1 MAEINEF
8 VKYGSGRQQV
18 VSPDT
23 AGLNAIATTNHS
35 AVVTGTS
42 SGSPITLMDIADDL
56 LIVPAAQVTAAQAG
70 NEDFVDADNLLLYI
84 YASSGWSTT
93 ALPTASIRPG
103 KHFYS
108 TTSKNIYYY
117 NPAMMSLDLIASM
130 APEFATTSDID
141 AGTADNLLISPY
153 LLRYAYDNR

>member
-18 VSPDT
+18 ISPDT
-23 AGLNAIATTNHS
+23 SGLNALATTNHS
-35 AVVTGTS
+35 AVITGTS
-42 SGSPITLMDIADDL
+42 SVTPIALTDIADDL
-56 LIVPAAQVTAAQAG
+56 LIVPASGVTAAQSG
-70 NEDFVDADNLLLYI
+70 NEDFVDADNLLLYV
-84 YASSGWSTT
+84 YASSGWSTV

-117 NPAMMSLDLIASM
+117 DPATSGMVLIASM
-130 APEFATTSDID
+130 TPEFATTADIT
-141 AGTADNLLISPY
+141 AGTAGNLLISPY
-153 LLRYAYDNR
+153 LLRYAYDHR

>member
-8 VKYGSGRQQV
+8 VKYGSGSQQV
-18 VSPDT
+18 ISPDT
-23 AGLNAIATTNHS
+23 TGLNAIAVTNHS
-35 AVVTGTS
+35 AVITGTS
-42 SGSPITLMDIADDL
+42 SGSPITLTDIADDL
-56 LIVPAAQVTAAQAG
+56 LIVSSAQVTEAQTG
-70 NEDFVDADNLLLYI
+70 NEDFVDADNLVLYV
-84 YASSGWSTT
+84 YASSGWSTV

-117 NPAMMSLDLIASM
+117 NPATMALGLIATM

>member
-18 VSPDT
+18 ISPDT
-23 AGLNAIATTNHS
+23 AGLNAIATTNNA
-35 AVVTGTS
+35 AVITGTS
-42 SGSPITLMDIADDL
+42 SGNPITLTDIADDL
-56 LIVPAAQVTAAQAG
+56 LIVPATGVASAQAG
-70 NEDFVDADNLLLYI
+70 NEDFVDADNLLLYV
-84 YASSGWSTT
+84 YASSGWSTV

-117 NPAMMSLDLIASM
+117 DPATSGLILIASM
-130 APEFATTSDID
+130 APEFATITDIT

-153 LLRYAYDNR
+153 LLRYAYDHR

>member
-18 VSPDT
+18 ISPDT
-23 AGLNAIATTNHS
+23 ADLNAIATINNA
-35 AVVTGTS
+35 AVITGTS
-42 SGSPITLMDIADDL
+42 SSNPITLMDIADDL
-56 LIVPAAQVTAAQAG
+56 LIVPATGVASAQAG
-70 NEDFVDADNLLLYI
+70 NEDFVDADNLLLYV
-84 YASSGWSTT
+84 YASSGWSTV
-93 ALPTASIRPG
+93 ALPTASIRLG

-117 NPAMMSLDLIASM
+117 DPATSGLVLIASM
-130 APEFATTSDID
+130 APEFATITDIT

-153 LLRYAYDNR
+153 LLRYAYDHR

>member
-18 VSPDT
+18 ISPDT
-23 AGLNAIATTNHS
+23 AGLNAIATTNNA
-35 AVVTGTS
+35 AVITGTS
-42 SGSPITLMDIADDL
+42 SGNPITLTDIADDL
-56 LIVPAAQVTAAQAG
+56 LIVPATGVASAQAG
-70 NEDFVDADNLLLYI
+70 NEDFVDADNLLLYV
-84 YASSGWSTT
+84 YASSGWSTV
-93 ALPTASIRPG
+93 ALPTTSIRPG

-117 NPAMMSLDLIASM
+117 DPATSGLILIASM
-130 APEFATTSDID
+130 APEFATITDIT

-153 LLRYAYDNR
+153 LLRYAYDHR